1 MTKSILKSI
10 VVGSLIGALVFF
22 TGPLLLIIFILK
34 FIFTPF
40 GRMRQGHYGYGGPY
54 GNPRFYGMHFAFADK
69 VRNMS
74 EEDYTAFKSKFENG
88 FRGRHKHC

>member
-22 TGPLLLIIFILK
+22 TGPLLLLIFILK

-40 GRMRQGHYGYGGPY
+40 GRMRQGYGGPY
-54 GNPRFYGMHFAFADK
+54 GNPRFNGMRLAFADK

-74 EEDYTAFKSKFENG
+74 EEDYTAFKSKFEHG
-88 FRGRHKHC
+88 FRGRHRHC

>member
-22 TGPLLLIIFILK
+22 TGPLLLLIFILK

-40 GRMRQGHYGYGGPY
+40 GRMRHGHYGYGGPY
-54 GNPRFYGMHFAFADK
+54 GNPRFNGMRLAFADK

-74 EEDYTAFKSKFENG
+74 EEDYSAFKSKFENG
-88 FRGRHKHC
+88 FMGRHRHC